1 MDYDINLDSLDS
13 KSADFESMKS
23 AVEDIYNE
31 FNSCY
36 LSNIDDATISS
47 LKTKIKTNIDRLK
60 NGYTNSNS
68 WIKKYI
74 QELNELEEKLAS
86 FSGEA
91 LAEPVEFNG
100 EFVDLF
106 GKKTMPI
113 LQTNGDIHANATK
126 EPEVTTTGDIELN
139 GSVIDTSN
147 PVGTGTTYNLT
158 DNEIAFLAYVAKREQ
173 GSVEGAKLE
182 LSLMLN
188 LYEKNKSKYSSVTD
202 YVERSGWFAKN
213 SRTNYTYPGDAYVA
227 AANEVI
233 RQGNRYLPSNVVEHD
248 CLSDITSISTGNP
261 RNRSDYIPGQ
271 TVIHNRYGATYLF
284 QGFAPNDGDPF
295 GNLV

>member
-1 MDYDINLDSLDS
+1 MDYDISLDTLDS
-13 KSADFESMKS
+13 KSSDFESMKAS
-23 AVEDIYNE
+23 VEDIYNE

-36 LSNIDDATISS
+36 LSSLSDTEISA
-47 LKTKIKTNIDRLK
+47 LKAKIKTNIDRLK

-68 WIKKYI
+68 WIKKYL
-74 QELNELEEKLAS
+74 QELNDLEDKLAA
-86 FSGEA
+86 FEGGNLET
-91 LAEPVEFNG
+91 PKEFNG

-113 LQTNGDIHANATK
+113 LQTNGDIHANK
-126 EPEVTTTGDIELN
+126 VEVPETTTTGDIELN

-147 PVGTGTTYNLT
+147 PVGTGTAYNLT

-188 LYEKNKSKYSSVTD
+188 LYEKNKSIYSSVTD

-213 SRTNYTYPGDAYVA
+213 SRTNYTYPGDDYVA

-248 CLSDITSISTGNP
+248 CLSDITYISTGNP
-261 RNRSDYIPGQ
+261 NKRSDYVPGK

-284 QGFAPNDGDPF
+284 QGFAPNNGDPF